1 MRLTFP
7 INDRTIN
14 NDHFFVMLDTLSSL
28 VLLSI
33 HAIILFRIYLYMR
46 GVCWSQKKLDTPVW
60 LNCRRIHHERCYLC
74 NENET
79 QEITA
84 EILAIILY
92 CIGLIKSL
100 NYHFRAWT
108 KIYKTRQT
116 SWKLEYNTKYNT
128 WAENNTAIE
137 NKILT
142 KYGRKCILGTS
153 CGHVLTFEVS
163 RIREKITQ
171 TRNLQSCFD

>member
-7 INDRTIN
+7 IKVIRIDRAIN

-33 HAIILFRIYLYMR
+33 HVIILFRIYLYMR
-46 GVCWSQKKLDTPVW
+46 GVYWSQKKLDTPVW

-74 NENET
+74 NENER

-92 CIGLIKSL
+92 CIGLIKLSL
-100 NYHFRAWT
+100 PGLN
-108 KIYKTRQT
+108 
-116 SWKLEYNTKYNT
+116 
-128 WAENNTAIE
+128 
-137 NKILT
+137 
-142 KYGRKCILGTS
+142 
-153 CGHVLTFEVS
+153 
-163 RIREKITQ
+163 
-171 TRNLQSCFD
+171 

>member
-7 INDRTIN
+7 IKVIRIDRTIN
-14 NDHFFVMLDTLSSL
+14 NNHFFVMLDTLSSL

-33 HAIILFRIYLYMR
+33 HVIILFRIYLYMR

-60 LNCRRIHHERCYLC
+60 LNCTRIHHERCYLC

-92 CIGLIKSL
+92 CIGLIKLSL
-100 NYHFRAWT
+100 PGLN
-108 KIYKTRQT
+108 
-116 SWKLEYNTKYNT
+116 
-128 WAENNTAIE
+128 
-137 NKILT
+137 
-142 KYGRKCILGTS
+142 
-153 CGHVLTFEVS
+153 
-163 RIREKITQ
+163 
-171 TRNLQSCFD
+171 